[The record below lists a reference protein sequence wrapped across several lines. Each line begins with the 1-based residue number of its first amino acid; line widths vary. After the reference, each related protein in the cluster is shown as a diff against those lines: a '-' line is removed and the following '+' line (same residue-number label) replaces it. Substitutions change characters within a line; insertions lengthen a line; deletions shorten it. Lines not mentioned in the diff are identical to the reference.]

1 MKKYSS
7 LYENENS
14 ISVNI
19 DNEIY
24 GINPTFPININ
35 SIIQDILSI
44 SKIDYIRNNGIF
56 ISVKISKIQFIKI
69 LTFVYQ
75 KLKTLSYINLFEAFK
90 IILNLPEFNNLIT
103 NKIHQVLDN
112 DINIQLYSINKNL
125 KFDSNQ
131 YLVLEIIYR
140 YK

>member
-1 MKKYSS
+1 MKKYSP

-24 GINPTFPININ
+24 GINPTFSININ

-56 ISVKISKIQFIKI
+56 ISVKISKIQFTKI

>member
-1 MKKYSS
+1 M
-7 LYENENS
+7 
-14 ISVNI
+14 
-19 DNEIY
+19 
-24 GINPTFPININ
+24 
-35 SIIQDILSI
+35 SI

-56 ISVKISKIQFIKI
+56 ISVKRSQ
-69 LTFVYQ
+69 LDENG
-75 KLKTLSYINLFEAFK
+75 LKVNM
-90 IILNLPEFNNLIT
+90 PELNNLIT
-103 NKIHQVLDN
+103 NKKRQVLDN